1 MVQPRRE
8 RKSESAKK
16 KGVEFDAESTEE
28 ADSSDRVRTSS
39 KCDRVKKDRVDRNM
53 KARTRTWYDMVKG
66 LKDEDELET
75 TNSDKSGN
83 ESEATDSVELF
94 DSEELNHMKAE

>member
-1 MVQPRRE
+1 
-8 RKSESAKK
+8 
-16 KGVEFDAESTEE
+16 
-28 ADSSDRVRTSS
+28 
-39 KCDRVKKDRVDRNM
+39 M